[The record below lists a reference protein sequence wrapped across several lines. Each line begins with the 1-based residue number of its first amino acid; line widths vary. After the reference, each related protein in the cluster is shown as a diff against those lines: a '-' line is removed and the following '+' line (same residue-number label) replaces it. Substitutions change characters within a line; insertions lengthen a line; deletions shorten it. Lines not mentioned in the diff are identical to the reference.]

1 MGSRFQYGRPAD
13 FDADGQGFRP
23 LCQALPGVIR
33 LSKTNSA
40 IRAFRIFRIALLV
53 FSGVLFS
60 LCVFP
65 LCSERKRLALK
76 ASWSAALLDAL
87 GVEVEADLT
96 HAVPGALLVANHI
109 SWIDIYVINAALPAA
124 FVSKEE
130 VRHWPLIGWLAAKN
144 DTVFLRRG
152 SRGHAKIINEQ
163 VAQILEKGKHVA
175 VFPEGTTTD
184 GRSLLHFHAALIQ
197 PALSAGRPVLPVA
210 ISYWELDG
218 QRSLAPRYD
227 GDISMGQCTAAIL
240 GRKRLIARLVTTP
253 LRGLNGE
260 DRRQVAAEAREAIAL
275 AAGLPLASNRPE
287 TPDDPPV
294 ERRSDVLPTGSRN
307 RAPVNSG

>member
-1 MGSRFQYGRPAD
+1 MLVVCGAIV
-13 FDADGQGFRP
+13 ALTLFR
-23 LCQALPGVIR
+23 LCGDRRR
-33 LSKTNSA
+33 L
-40 IRAFRIFRIALLV
+40 LL
-53 FSGVLFS
+53 
-60 LCVFP
+60 
-65 LCSERKRLALK
+65 RQT
-76 ASWSAALLDAL
+76 WSAALLDAL

-109 SWIDIYVINAALPAA
+109 SWIDIFVINAVMPSA

-130 VRHWPLIGWLAAKN
+130 VRRWPIIGWLAARN

-152 SRGHAKIINEQ
+152 SRGHARIINEQ
-163 VAQILEKGKHVA
+163 VAGLLGQGKHVA

-184 GRSLLHFHAALIQ
+184 GRSLLHFHAALLQ
-197 PALSAGRPVLPVA
+197 PALAAGRPVLPAA

-227 GDISMGQCTAAIL
+227 GNISLGECTRAIL

-260 DRRQVAAEAREAIAL
+260 DRRVVAAEAREAIAL
-275 AAGLPLASNRPE
+275 AAGLPMANNPPE
-287 TPDDPPV
+287 TPGDLPV
-294 ERRSDVLPTGSRN
+294 AQRSDDRPTNSPS
-307 RAPVNSG
+307 RAPADSA

>member
-1 MGSRFQYGRPAD
+1 MLVVCGAIV
-13 FDADGQGFRP
+13 
-23 LCQALPGVIR
+23 ALT
-33 LSKTNSA
+33 L
-40 IRAFRIFRIALLV
+40 FRICGDRRRLL
-53 FSGVLFS
+53 
-60 LCVFP
+60 
-65 LCSERKRLALK
+65 LK
-76 ASWSAALLDAL
+76 QTWSAALLDAL

-109 SWIDIYVINAALPAA
+109 SWIDIFVINAVMPSA

-130 VRHWPLIGWLAAKN
+130 VRHWPIIGWLAARN

-152 SRGHAKIINEQ
+152 SRGHARIINEQ
-163 VAQILEKGKHVA
+163 VAGLLGQGKHVA

-184 GRSLLHFHAALIQ
+184 GRSLLHFHAALLQ
-197 PALSAGRPVLPVA
+197 PALAAGRPVLPAA

-227 GDISMGQCTAAIL
+227 GDISLGECTRAIL

-260 DRRQVAAEAREAIAL
+260 DRRVVAAEAREAIAL
-275 AAGLPLASNRPE
+275 AAGLPMANNPPE
-287 TPDDPPV
+287 TPGDLPV
-294 ERRSDVLPTGSRN
+294 AQRSDDRPTNSLS
-307 RAPVNSG
+307 RAPADPA

>member
-1 MGSRFQYGRPAD
+1 MLVVCGAIV
-13 FDADGQGFRP
+13 ALTLFR
-23 LCQALPGVIR
+23 LCGDRRR
-33 LSKTNSA
+33 L
-40 IRAFRIFRIALLV
+40 LL
-53 FSGVLFS
+53 
-60 LCVFP
+60 
-65 LCSERKRLALK
+65 RQT
-76 ASWSAALLDAL
+76 WSAALLDAL

-109 SWIDIYVINAALPAA
+109 SWIDIFVINAVMPSA

-130 VRHWPLIGWLAAKN
+130 VRRWPIIGWLAARN

-152 SRGHAKIINEQ
+152 SRGHARIINEQ
-163 VAQILEKGKHVA
+163 VAGLLGQGKHVA

-184 GRSLLHFHAALIQ
+184 GRSLLHFHAALLQ
-197 PALSAGRPVLPVA
+197 PALAAGRPVLPAA

-227 GDISMGQCTAAIL
+227 GDISLGECTRAIL

-260 DRRQVAAEAREAIAL
+260 DRRVVAAEAREAIAL
-275 AAGLPLASNRPE
+275 AAGLPMANNPPE
-287 TPDDPPV
+287 TPGDLPAGQPSDD
-294 ERRSDVLPTGSRN
+294 RPTNSPS
-307 RAPVNSG
+307 RAPAGSA

>member
-1 MGSRFQYGRPAD
+1 M
-13 FDADGQGFRP
+13 FR
-23 LCQALPGVIR
+23 L
-33 LSKTNSA
+33 
-40 IRAFRIFRIALLV
+40 ALLV
-53 FSGVLFS
+53 FGGVLVTFA
-60 LCVFP
+60 VFP
-65 LCSERKRLALK
+65 FCNESARLRLK
-76 ASWSAALLDAL
+76 SSWAVALLDAM

-96 HAVPGALLVANHI
+96 HAVPGALLVSNHI
-109 SWIDIYVINAALPAA
+109 SWIDIYVINAAMPSA

-152 SRGHAKIINEQ
+152 SRGHAKIINQQ
-163 VAQILEKGKHVA
+163 VAELLDRGRHVA

-184 GRSLLHFHAALIQ
+184 GCSLLHFHAALIQ
-197 PALSAGRPVLPVA
+197 PALAAGRPVLPVA

-227 GDISMGQCTAAIL
+227 GDISLGQCTRAII

-260 DRRQVAAEAREAIAL
+260 DRKQVAVEARDAIGL
-275 AAGLPLASNRPE
+275 AAGLNMATQSQSVAPRGSSFPVAA
-287 TPDDPPV
+287 TPPAQVFMKGATSDTPV
-294 ERRSDVLPTGSRN
+294 Q
-307 RAPVNSG
+307 A

>member
-1 MGSRFQYGRPAD
+1 VLAG
-13 FDADGQGFRP
+13 
-23 LCQALPGVIR
+23 ALV
-33 LSKTNSA
+33 
-40 IRAFRIFRIALLV
+40 
-53 FSGVLFS
+53 S
-60 LCVFP
+60 LTVFP
-65 LCSERKRLALK
+65 LCGDRRRLLLK
-76 ASWSAALLDAL
+76 QSWSAALLDAL

-96 HAVPGALLVANHI
+96 HVAPGALLVANHI

-144 DTVFLRRG
+144 DTIFLRRG
-152 SRGHAKIINEQ
+152 SRGHAKIINQQ
-163 VAQILEKGKHVA
+163 VAEVLAQGKHVA

-197 PALSAGRPVLPVA
+197 PALVAGRPVLPVA

-227 GDISMGQCTAAIL
+227 GDISLGQCTRAIL

-253 LRGLNGE
+253 LRGLDGE
-260 DRRQVAAEAREAIAL
+260 DRKQVAAEAREAIAL
-275 AAGLPLASNRPE
+275 GAGLPLVSNRPE
-287 TPDDPPV
+287 TPDGLPV
-294 ERRSDVLPTGSRN
+294 APLSDVRPTGN
-307 RAPVNSG
+307 RSPAPADSA